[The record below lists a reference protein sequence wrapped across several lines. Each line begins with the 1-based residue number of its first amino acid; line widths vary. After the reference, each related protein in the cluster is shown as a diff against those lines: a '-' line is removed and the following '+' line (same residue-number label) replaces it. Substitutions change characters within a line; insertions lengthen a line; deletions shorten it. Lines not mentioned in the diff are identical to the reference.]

1 MQKTIL
7 IFMLLFAAIC
17 CKAQEKGQVQFDSL
31 ADAEIQLEGL
41 SQTFVNDKNEN
52 VRLTTTYFFVKTL
65 IRAIKIDHSYFYP
78 FDSLKSISIQKPED
92 DKFRIFSWHL
102 RLDNGSYRQYGV
114 LQFNPEYIKTI
125 KKKKKDAVFPAYI
138 PLIDR
143 SDSLLTK
150 NAGTAMVT
158 NEQWFGALY
167 YNITTV
173 KYKKQTYYIL
183 LGLDKA
189 DSTCNRKVADV
200 LNIDK
205 KGKIT
210 LGAPIFK
217 VLKDDVVKT
226 RFILSYADD
235 ANIILRYTEAS
246 PGDFMIVFD
255 NLIPSPKPIKGKNN
269 LIPDGSFD
277 GLKWEKGMW
286 QHKEIGDVDGIK
298 TKGNQGKT
306 K

>member
-1 MQKTIL
+1 MQKTFLIFIL
-7 IFMLLFAAIC
+7 IVAAATC
-17 CKAQEKGQVQFDSL
+17 TAQDKSQVQFDSL

-41 SQTFVNDKNEN
+41 SNTFVNDTNEN

-65 IRAIKIDHSYFYP
+65 LHAIKIDHSYYYP
-78 FDSLKSISIQKPED
+78 FDSLKAISIQKPED
-92 DKFRIFSWHL
+92 DKFRIFTWHL
-102 RLDNGSYRQYGV
+102 RMNNGSYRQYGV

-125 KKKKKDAVFPAYI
+125 KKKKKDAAIPPYI

-150 NAGTAMVT
+150 NATTAIGGHQ
-158 NEQWFGALY
+158 QWFGALY

-200 LNIDK
+200 LTLDK

-217 VLKDDVVKT
+217 ILKDDVVKS

-235 ANIILRYTEAS
+235 ANIILRYTEAA
-246 PGDFMIVFD
+246 PGDMMIVFD
-255 NLIPSPKPIKGKNN
+255 NLIPSPTPLKGKNN
-269 LIPDGSFD
+269 MIPDGSFD
-277 GLKWEKGMW
+277 GLKWGKGIW

-298 TKGNQGKT
+298 TKGTQGKT
-306 K
+306 R